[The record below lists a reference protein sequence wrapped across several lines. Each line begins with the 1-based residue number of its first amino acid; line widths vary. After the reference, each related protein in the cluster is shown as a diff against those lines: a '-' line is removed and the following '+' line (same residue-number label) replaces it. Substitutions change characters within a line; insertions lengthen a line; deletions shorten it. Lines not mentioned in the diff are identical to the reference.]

1 MRPTA
6 SPFDVTGS
14 EDRYRDVHVYVRGVS
29 RTSKAIR
36 IVAFILTTTQQS
48 ALNERPP
55 STPAPSL
62 FHPIYSPRRD
72 PLFDVTHYSS
82 HLYIQ
87 LVLGSGPRLTTYFPI
102 NSQISERSPLINAST
117 RPPEITTLPHPN
129 CLSIAGVRT
138 PALMGSYSKQP
149 K

>member
-1 MRPTA
+1 M
-6 SPFDVTGS
+6 TGS
-14 EDRYRDVHVYVRGVS
+14 EDRDRDVRVYVRGVS
-29 RTSKAIR
+29 CTSKAIR

-55 STPAPSL
+55 STPALSL

-82 HLYIQ
+82 RSYIQ
-87 LVLGSGPRLTTYFPI
+87 LVLCSGSRLTTYFPI
-102 NSQISERSPLINAST
+102 NSQISERSPLINASA
-117 RPPEITTLPHPN
+117 RDLKITTLSRPN
-129 CLSIAGVRT
+129 CLSIAGART
-138 PALMGSYSKQP
+138 PALMGSFSKQP